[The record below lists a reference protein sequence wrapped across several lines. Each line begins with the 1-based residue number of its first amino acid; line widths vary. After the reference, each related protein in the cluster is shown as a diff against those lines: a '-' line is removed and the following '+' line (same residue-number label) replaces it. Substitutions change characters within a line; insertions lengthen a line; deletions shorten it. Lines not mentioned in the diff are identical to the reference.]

1 MKIVSLLRASISFLL
16 IYIVFPLEAQQN
28 NVHLTWDINLSEKT
42 DSKELLIPFKCDDCD
57 QILVKKAVIPTYSF
71 KISANAINTTSV
83 SLKNI
88 KTQFSP
94 FNGFHT
100 IIDEDF
106 TIKKQVLYEKRR
118 RFILI
123 TVTPIR
129 KSGSKTEYLTDFEW
143 DIKTIPNTDNPNT
156 TKNKKDATYESVL
169 NSGDFYKVKIESDGV
184 FKITK
189 TFLEANGIDI
199 NTVSMSKFKVYGN
212 GGEML
217 PELIQ
222 TPRAEDLVENAIYS
236 VDLNGNDKMDA
247 DDYLLWYAKGPT
259 KFNYVPGSESYTA
272 IGHDF
277 DVASYYFFNWQGA
290 SGKRIASLP
299 DGNNITP
306 NLTLTEYDHLIYH
319 ERNEENHIKSG
330 RVWWGDKM
338 QLTTLKT
345 FDYSVPGLLP
355 KTGRLYTV
363 TTARSTV
370 NSSMNISLN
379 ETPISQVYYNW
390 VTGEYDDDFADAP
403 KTTIVS
409 FNLSSTD
416 VKLQYSYNKLQN
428 DAAAYIDYFV
438 LSLPR
443 KMSAYSDQQTLRI
456 DRLAVNGAIKYDFD
470 NLIDHFVWNIS
481 DIGNPALQQTAKTGA
496 GGYFTTSNVNTS
508 NPPLFIVFNPNSA
521 PLPNFIG
528 KVENQ
533 NLHENTGTNYLIVTH
548 KSLLDQANQ
557 LADFHRQ
564 RGLSVTVSST
574 EQIFNEF
581 SSGSQDV
588 TAIRDYA
595 KLLYDRGDGNS
606 DSLQYILLF
615 GDASYDYKDVEP
627 DNTNVV
633 PIYQSYNSNQHTYS
647 YCSDDYYAI
656 LDNSEGKWGTSSV
669 NESLDI
675 AVGRLPASNVTEAKI
690 LVDKIIHYHSEAS
703 KGDWINTLT
712 FVADDED
719 RNDHLAPSEAMTSSL
734 DLESPAYNI
743 KKIWL
748 DAYEQVSFG
757 SGNKYPKVNEEI
769 TKMVSNRGTLIF
781 NYVGHG
787 GENSMA
793 HERVVTRD
801 EIVNWDN
808 YDKLSFYIT
817 ASCEIAKIDNLIV
830 ETPGELMLMDENGG
844 AIGMV
849 ATTRAVYIGLNT
861 RLNSSLVNDNLLK
874 KVNGQKPAIG
884 EAYRIMRNLSASEGT
899 NQRCFIL
906 LGDPAMRLL
915 DYQYDVVTTAI
926 NGTEIG
932 LFSDTLKALSLVTIE
947 GEIRGKDGQVVTDF
961 MGEAYPTFYDKKSKY
976 KTLGQDPSSKV
987 IEFEEQNRIIYK
999 GKVSVTNGKFSFKFV
1014 VPKDIA
1020 YNVAKGKLSYYAKD
1034 GTRDAGGTE
1043 YNYPIGG
1050 TSDSLMVDNQ
1060 FDELELFID
1069 DESWVFGGTTSGKPL
1084 LLAHLKDSN
1093 GINTIGSGIGREMEA
1108 IIDAGTESQQSV
1120 ILNDYFKAQ
1129 LNSYTE
1135 GTIEYPL
1142 ENMSA
1147 GRHTLKLIVW
1157 DVYNN
1162 SAEAYTEFVIG
1173 ENEDISLN
1181 NVLNYPNPFNNYTEF
1196 HFDHNKSGQN
1206 ITVKLNILSVAGNV
1220 VKSITQE
1227 ITNAPAHSSEITW
1240 DGRDDFG
1247 DRLARGVYL
1256 YNLEVRAEDGTTSS
1270 KTEKLYIVN

>member
-1 MKIVSLLRASISFLL
+1 
-16 IYIVFPLEAQQN
+16 
-28 NVHLTWDINLSEKT
+28 
-42 DSKELLIPFKCDDCD
+42 
-57 QILVKKAVIPTYSF
+57 
-71 KISANAINTTSV
+71 
-83 SLKNI
+83 
-88 KTQFSP
+88 
-94 FNGFHT
+94 
-100 IIDEDF
+100 
-106 TIKKQVLYEKRR
+106 
-118 RFILI
+118 
-123 TVTPIR
+123 
-129 KSGSKTEYLTDFEW
+129 
-143 DIKTIPNTDNPNT
+143 
-156 TKNKKDATYESVL
+156 
-169 NSGDFYKVKIESDGV
+169 
-184 FKITK
+184 
-189 TFLEANGIDI
+189 
-199 NTVSMSKFKVYGN
+199 
-212 GGEML
+212 
-217 PELIQ
+217 
-222 TPRAEDLVENAIYS
+222 
-236 VDLNGNDKMDA
+236 
-247 DDYLLWYAKGPT
+247 
-259 KFNYVPGSESYTA
+259 
-272 IGHDF
+272 
-277 DVASYYFFNWQGA
+277 
-290 SGKRIASLP
+290 
-299 DGNNITP
+299 
-306 NLTLTEYDHLIYH
+306 
-319 ERNEENHIKSG
+319 
-330 RVWWGDKM
+330 
-338 QLTTLKT
+338 
-345 FDYSVPGLLP
+345 
-355 KTGRLYTV
+355 
-363 TTARSTV
+363 
-370 NSSMNISLN
+370 MNISLN
-379 ETPISQVYYNW
+379 ATPLSQVYYNW

-416 VKLQYSYNKLQN
+416 VKLQYSYNKSQN

-443 KMSAYSDQQTLRI
+443 KMSAYSDQQILRI
-456 DRLAVNGAIKYDFD
+456 DRLAVSGAINYNFD
-470 NLIDHFVWNIS
+470 VLGDHFVWNIS
-481 DIGNPALQQTAKTGA
+481 DIVNPVLQQTAKTGA
-496 GGYFTTSNVNTS
+496 GGYFTTPNVNTS
-508 NPPLFIVFNPNSA
+508 NPPIFIVFNPNIA
-521 PLPNFIG
+521 PLPAFLG

-627 DNTNVV
+627 NNTNVV

-690 LVDKIIHYHSEAS
+690 LVDKIKHYHSETS

-719 RNDHLAPSEAMTSSL
+719 RNAHLDPSEAMTSSL
-734 DLESPAYNI
+734 NLESPAYNI

-769 TKMVSNRGTLIF
+769 TKMVSNKGTLIF

-801 EIVNWDN
+801 EIVAWDN

-817 ASCEIAKIDNLIV
+817 ASCEIAKIDNLII

-844 AIGMV
+844 AIGMI

-874 KVNGQKPAIG
+874 KVKGQKPAIG

-947 GEIRGKDGQVVTDF
+947 GEIRGKDGQVVSDF
-961 MGEAYPTFYDKKSKY
+961 VGEAYPTFYDKKSKY
-976 KTLGQDPSSKV
+976 KTLGQDQSSYV

-1034 GTRDAGGTE
+1034 GMRDAGGTE
-1043 YNYPIGG
+1043 YNYLIGG
-1050 TSDSLMVDNQ
+1050 TSDSLVVDNQ
-1060 FDELELFID
+1060 FDELELFIN
-1069 DESWVFGGTTSGKPL
+1069 DESWVFGGTTSSKPL

-1108 IIDAGTESQQSV
+1108 IIDAGTESQQSI

-1135 GTIEYPL
+1135 GTIEYPM

-1196 HFDHNKSGQN
+1196 HFDHNKAGQN
-1206 ITVKLNILSVAGNV
+1206 ITVRLNILSVAGNM

-1227 ITNAPAHSSEITW
+1227 LINAPAHSSEIIW

>member
-1 MKIVSLLRASISFLL
+1 
-16 IYIVFPLEAQQN
+16 
-28 NVHLTWDINLSEKT
+28 
-42 DSKELLIPFKCDDCD
+42 
-57 QILVKKAVIPTYSF
+57 
-71 KISANAINTTSV
+71 
-83 SLKNI
+83 
-88 KTQFSP
+88 
-94 FNGFHT
+94 
-100 IIDEDF
+100 
-106 TIKKQVLYEKRR
+106 
-118 RFILI
+118 
-123 TVTPIR
+123 
-129 KSGSKTEYLTDFEW
+129 
-143 DIKTIPNTDNPNT
+143 
-156 TKNKKDATYESVL
+156 
-169 NSGDFYKVKIESDGV
+169 
-184 FKITK
+184 
-189 TFLEANGIDI
+189 
-199 NTVSMSKFKVYGN
+199 
-212 GGEML
+212 
-217 PELIQ
+217 
-222 TPRAEDLVENAIYS
+222 
-236 VDLNGNDKMDA
+236 
-247 DDYLLWYAKGPT
+247 
-259 KFNYVPGSESYTA
+259 
-272 IGHDF
+272 
-277 DVASYYFFNWQGA
+277 
-290 SGKRIASLP
+290 
-299 DGNNITP
+299 
-306 NLTLTEYDHLIYH
+306 
-319 ERNEENHIKSG
+319 
-330 RVWWGDKM
+330 
-338 QLTTLKT
+338 
-345 FDYSVPGLLP
+345 
-355 KTGRLYTV
+355 
-363 TTARSTV
+363 
-370 NSSMNISLN
+370 
-379 ETPISQVYYNW
+379 
-390 VTGEYDDDFADAP
+390 
-403 KTTIVS
+403 
-409 FNLSSTD
+409 
-416 VKLQYSYNKLQN
+416 
-428 DAAAYIDYFV
+428 
-438 LSLPR
+438 
-443 KMSAYSDQQTLRI
+443 
-456 DRLAVNGAIKYDFD
+456 
-470 NLIDHFVWNIS
+470 
-481 DIGNPALQQTAKTGA
+481 
-496 GGYFTTSNVNTS
+496 
-508 NPPLFIVFNPNSA
+508 
-521 PLPNFIG
+521 
-528 KVENQ
+528 
-533 NLHENTGTNYLIVTH
+533 
-548 KSLLDQANQ
+548 
-557 LADFHRQ
+557 
-564 RGLSVTVSST
+564 
-574 EQIFNEF
+574 
-581 SSGSQDV
+581 
-588 TAIRDYA
+588 
-595 KLLYDRGDGNS
+595 
-606 DSLQYILLF
+606 
-615 GDASYDYKDVEP
+615 
-627 DNTNVV
+627 
-633 PIYQSYNSNQHTYS
+633 
-647 YCSDDYYAI
+647 
-656 LDNSEGKWGTSSV
+656 
-669 NESLDI
+669 
-675 AVGRLPASNVTEAKI
+675 
-690 LVDKIIHYHSEAS
+690 
-703 KGDWINTLT
+703 
-712 FVADDED
+712 
-719 RNDHLAPSEAMTSSL
+719 
-734 DLESPAYNI
+734 

-769 TKMVSNRGTLIF
+769 TKMVSNKGTLIF

-817 ASCEIAKIDNLIV
+817 ASCEIAKIDNLII

-1108 IIDAGTESQQSV
+1108 IIDAGTEGQQSV